1 VIEVAEVVAHEAD
14 EPDFVIDLLDSHL
27 LTGED
32 GAQVDLLPVVAD
44 PAAAGDDGAAVVE
57 GVLELGEA

>member
-1 VIEVAEVVAHEAD
+1 LAALVSEALV
-14 EPDFVIDLLDSHL
+14 F